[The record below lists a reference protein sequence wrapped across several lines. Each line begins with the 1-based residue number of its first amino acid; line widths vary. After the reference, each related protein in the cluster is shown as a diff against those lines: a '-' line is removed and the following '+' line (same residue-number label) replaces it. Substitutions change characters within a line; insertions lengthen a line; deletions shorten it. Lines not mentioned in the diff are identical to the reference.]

1 MSIRK
6 EFLALIQNDRELF
19 KEQLFSAISDRIAE
33 EMAKKYLDASEKL
46 FKSITLEP
54 KVKRVPVQIQEQVK
68 TEYMPIAEFNNAI
81 NHNTTNWMTAKDGSQ
96 LEITPKMAKY
106 LAELYNSLNS
116 SHKDK
121 LINLI
126 LESDHGFK
134 KAVKTAERIYGAKNG
149 HK

>member
-1 MSIRK
+1 MS
-6 EFLALIQNDRELF
+6 EMYLNECENLF
-19 KEQLFSAISDRIAE
+19 NNIIV
-33 EMAKKYLDASEKL
+33 EKS
-46 FKSITLEP
+46 KP
-54 KVKRVPVQIQEQVK
+54 QVQIQEQVSK
-68 TEYMPIAEFNNAI
+68 TYMPIAEFNNAI
-81 NHNTTNWMTAKDGSQ
+81 NNNTTNWITAKDGSQ

>member
-6 EFLALIQNDRELF
+6 EFAALVASNKDAF
-19 KEQLFSAISDRIAE
+19 KQEMFSLIEDRIAIRMS
-33 EMAKKYLDASEKL
+33 EMYLNECENLFNNIIVEKS
-46 FKSITLEP
+46 KP
-54 KVKRVPVQIQEQVK
+54 QVQIQEQVSK
-68 TEYMPIAEFNNAI
+68 TYMPIAEFNNAI
-81 NHNTTNWMTAKDGSQ
+81 NNNTTNWITAKDGSQ